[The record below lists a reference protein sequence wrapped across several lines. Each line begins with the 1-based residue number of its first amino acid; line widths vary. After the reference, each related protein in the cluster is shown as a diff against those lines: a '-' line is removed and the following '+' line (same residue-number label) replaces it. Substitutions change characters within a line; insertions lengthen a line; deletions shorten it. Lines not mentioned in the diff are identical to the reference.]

1 MTKYYKLK
9 TQQSLESNS
18 FPTTPNDSI
27 NKGPK
32 SNTSLTRST
41 KGERTS
47 KNLFKNDAISKS
59 TNVLKLAMENRR
71 LANTQKLKKQVDDS
85 IKSTTAEQDRN
96 KSKLFQSL
104 VSSPISLETSVNHGK
119 RSKGIKKS
127 VTQGPYRK
135 TSSKSLVPQRKT
147 SDKSLVSY

>member
-71 LANTQKLKKQVDDS
+71 LANTQKLKK
-85 IKSTTAEQDRN
+85 
-96 KSKLFQSL
+96 
-104 VSSPISLETSVNHGK
+104 
-119 RSKGIKKS
+119 
-127 VTQGPYRK
+127 
-135 TSSKSLVPQRKT
+135 
-147 SDKSLVSY
+147 